1 MIQAQARSLCP
12 RLCTHFAKVADWIEN
27 DGMII
32 ETTTRRQDAT
42 GAKRLSIWRR
52 IRNKTGA
59 IWQRLICSL
68 SNQRRRLFK
77 RHLPNY
83 VVITIDGELRERD
96 PETPWYY
103 DFLPGYRAPQT
114 IEGVQRVLRRVA
126 DDPDV
131 HGVLFLLK
139 GAAITLAQAQNLAAI
154 FDRFRRW
161 SVEQSDRTIAQQ
173 VAVYVEQCSPS
184 ALVAASAAD
193 KLIMAPL
200 AEWNVV
206 GLRAA
211 PLFVRETLAR
221 LGVEMQVVRV
231 APWKTAADAFIY
243 DRLSAEAR
251 EQYAWLL
258 DSLFADVV
266 EGISQGRRLDAETVR
281 SLIDRAPLTATEA
294 LSAGLVDALA
304 YEDEL
309 PALLGEADKPATL
322 KAYRRVQRLLYRRVH
337 PPAAGT
343 VGVISLI
350 GSIMPGESRSFPTPL
365 PLFGDEIIGSATAQ
379 QLIRAARQ
387 DDTLDAVVVHVD
399 SPGGSALASDL
410 IWRELSLLNAEK
422 PVIIYMGDV
431 AASGGYYIAA
441 PGRKIVAQRAT
452 LTGSIGVIVAK
463 ANLQDA
469 FAKIG
474 ARRDEV
480 KRGAHAG
487 IYGDTTQWQGD
498 LIERIEHTL
507 HHVYDLFKQRV
518 LEGRRLE
525 PMQLDELA
533 GGRVWTG
540 AQALMHGLVDA
551 LGDFQTAVEIAA
563 AEAGLPANR
572 RIDTVI
578 VSAPHR
584 WLPPEPLTAA
594 QSLLAGGRSQQLA
607 ELVGFV
613 LDGELVNLLEREQ
626 VWLLAPYLP
635 KS

>member
-1 MIQAQARSLCP
+1 MQTRDLHP

-27 DGMII
+27 DGMTI
-32 ETTTRRQDAT
+32 ETATRRQDVT
-42 GAKRLSIWRR
+42 GAKHLSIWRR
-52 IRNKTGA
+52 IRNITGLA
-59 IWQRLICSL
+59 WQRLTCYL
-68 SNQRRRLFK
+68 SNHRRRLLK
-77 RHLPNY
+77 RRLPDY
-83 VVITIDGELRERD
+83 VVITIDGGLRERD

-103 DFLPGYRAPQT
+103 DFLPGYRTPQT

-131 HGVLFLLK
+131 RGVLFLLK
-139 GAAITLAQAQNLAAI
+139 GATITLAQAQNLTAI
-154 FDRFRRW
+154 FGRFRRW
-161 SVEQSDRTIAQQ
+161 SVEHSGRTAAQQ
-173 VAVYVEQCSPS
+173 IVVYVEHCSPS

-193 KLIMAPL
+193 KLIVAPL
-200 AEWNVV
+200 AEWSVV

-221 LGVEMQVVRV
+221 LGVELQVVRV
-231 APWKTAADAFIY
+231 APWKTAADAFIH

-266 EGISQGRRLDAETVR
+266 EGISQGRRLDAENVR

-294 LSAGLVDALA
+294 QAARLVDALA

-309 PALLGEADKPATL
+309 PALLGGADKPARL
-322 KAYRRVQRLLYRRVH
+322 KAYRRVQRLLYRRVR

-343 VGVISLI
+343 VGVISFT
-350 GSIMPGESRSFPTPL
+350 GSIMSGESRSFPAPL
-365 PLFGDEIIGSATAQ
+365 PLLGDEIIGSATAQ
-379 QLIRAARQ
+379 QIIRAARQ
-387 DDTLDAVVVHVD
+387 DDSLDAVVVHVD

-463 ANLQDA
+463 ANLHDA

-487 IYGDTTQWQGD
+487 IYADTTQWQGD
-498 LIERIEHTL
+498 LIERIEHSL
-507 HHVYDLFKQRV
+507 HYVYDLFKQRV
-518 LEGRRLE
+518 LEGRHLE
-525 PMQLDELA
+525 PAQLDDLA

-563 AEAGLPANR
+563 AEAGLPVNR

-584 WLPPEPLTAA
+584 WLPPEPLTAV
-594 QSLLAGGRSQQLA
+594 QSLLASSRSQQLA
-607 ELVGFV
+607 DLAGFV
-613 LDGELVNLLEREQ
+613 LDGELANLLEREQ